1 MTMGPLEYVVIEF
14 EGNHFTGEI
23 LPELHAL
30 RNQGVLRV
38 VDLVFIQKDEAGNT
52 TARELSDL
60 SEEEA
65 KPFGPMA
72 GDMLRL
78 LTPEDIDD
86 VAESVPNNSAA
97 AVALLEHTWAIHL
110 KETIQNARGRVIGAG
125 MIPAEDVEALA
136 AELAAEQQSAVPR

>member
-1 MTMGPLEYVVIEF
+1 MGPLEYVVIEF

-23 LPELHAL
+23 LPELNAL
-30 RNQGVLRV
+30 HDQGVLRV
-38 VDLVFIQKDEAGNT
+38 VDLIFIQKDQNGNV

-60 SEEEA
+60 SDEEA

-86 VAESVPNNSAA
+86 VAESVPDNSSAA
-97 AVALLEHTWAIHL
+97 IALFEHTWAIHL
-110 KETIQNARGRVIGAG
+110 KETIQHARGRVITAG
-125 MIPAEDVEALA
+125 MVPGDEVEALA
-136 AELAAEQQSAVPR
+136 AELAAEQASVPQ